1 MTYLLANHPALTVI
15 NPKASATEVNFKL
28 DNDKGYC
35 RASTQKITIRS
46 FPRDKYEFVR
56 NFYFG
61 EADGE
66 MFCNPDPAVVSSSNK
81 HQVTVGYEL
90 GDEVTIEGKKF
101 TLKEAANNNIE
112 LVAVA

>member
-1 MTYLLANHPALTVI
+1 MTYLLANYPALTVI
-15 NPKASATEVNFKL
+15 NPKATVTEVNFKL

-35 RASTQKITIRS
+35 RTSTQKITIRC
-46 FPRDKYEFVR
+46 FPRDKYEYIR

-66 MFCNPDPAVVSSSNK
+66 VFCNPDAACVSTTTN

-90 GDEVTIEGKKF
+90 GDEVTIENKKYVL
-101 TLKEAANNNIE
+101 TEAPNKNIV

>member
-1 MTYLLANHPALTVI
+1 MTYLLANYPALTVI
-15 NPKASATEVNFKL
+15 NPKAAATEVNFKL

-35 RASTQKITIRS
+35 RISTQKITIRS

-66 MFCNPDPAVVSSSNK
+66 MFCNPDAAVVSTSNK

-90 GDEVTIEGKKF
+90 GDKVTIEGKKF
-101 TLKEAANNNIE
+101 ILKQAANNNIE